1 MSSHPRLLLIS
12 HDLGGGVERH
22 VRDLQALLGPSADVD
37 LLHPHDAST
46 LVLEAAGAG
55 PAWWRFHDWDDVS
68 PRLPRAVMTGS
79 GSTTC
84 TALRPSSWSCPRAWD
99 CPTT

>member
-55 PAWWRFHDWDDVS
+55 PA
-68 PRLPRAVMTGS
+68 
-79 GSTTC
+79 
-84 TALRPSSWSCPRAWD
+84 LRPSSWSCPRAWD